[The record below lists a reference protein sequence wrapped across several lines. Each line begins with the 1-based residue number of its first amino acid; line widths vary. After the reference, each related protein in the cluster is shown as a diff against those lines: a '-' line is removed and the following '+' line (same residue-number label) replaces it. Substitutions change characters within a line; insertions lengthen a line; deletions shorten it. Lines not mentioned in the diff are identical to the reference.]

1 MRRIACIFFL
11 LALLCCSVH
20 SRERNMSAGA
30 TFAGN
35 EFSLEF
41 GKKVSDNLRCVVNAN
56 LDMNGVFSGK
66 YDSPGIS
73 FDFIGQF
80 VFASKKYGNGEVI
93 TGYAGPG
100 VTAGYV
106 RGNDGLYGLMAGVCG
121 EIGMEYAFNVPVS
134 LSLSL
139 APVLGVTVCRPED
152 SINFRMGLYEYGL
165 IASLMPRI
173 GIKYRF

>member
-1 MRRIACIFFL
+1 
-11 LALLCCSVH
+11 
-20 SRERNMSAGA
+20 MSAGA
-30 TFAGN
+30 AFAVN

-41 GKKVSDNLRCVVNAN
+41 GKKVSENLRCIVNAN
-56 LDMNGVFSGK
+56 LDMNGVISGK
-66 YDSPGIS
+66 YDYPGIS

-100 VTAGYV
+100 VTVGYV

-134 LSLSL
+134 LSLFL